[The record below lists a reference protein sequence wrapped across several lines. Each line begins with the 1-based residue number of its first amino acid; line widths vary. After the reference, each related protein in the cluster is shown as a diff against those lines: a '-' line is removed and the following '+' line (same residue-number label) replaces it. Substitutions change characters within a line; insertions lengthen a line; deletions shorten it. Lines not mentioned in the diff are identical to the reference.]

1 MANDGM
7 GTVLLDDLNELDD
20 PNELDDLNDT
30 DDDLDEYSDSEDDK
44 KLELKSS
51 GIIDNYCCKH
61 KCLLMFD
68 DEYKSRLKSDLSR
81 LDQSTRNVYLFAMIS
96 IGAEKKR
103 LGKVI
108 KSSKA
113 FQYAVKEYGVL
124 RYVCKTA
131 FVLLHGTTL
140 SLVRTLCKKMATNHL
155 IPLDNR
161 GRHENRHTITKE
173 TQEQIKIHF
182 FETLHS
188 PDVSNLQIT
197 VTYYL
202 SN

>member
-1 MANDGM
+1 MANYSD
-7 GTVLLDDLNELDD
+7 VDDSNDIDD

-30 DDDLDEYSDSEDDK
+30 DDYLDEYSDSEDEK
-44 KLELKSS
+44 KLILKSS
-51 GIIDNYCCKH
+51 GISNDYCCKH
-61 KCLLMFD
+61 KCLSTFD
-68 DEYKSRLKSDLSR
+68 DEYKSRMKSDLAR
-81 LDQSTRNVYLFAMIS
+81 LDQLTRNVYLFAMIS

-103 LGKVI
+103 CGKVI

-161 GRHENRHTITKE
+161 GRHENRPTITKE
-173 TQEQIKIHF
+173 IQEQIKIHF

-188 PDVSNLQIT
+188 PNVNIFKN
-197 VTYYL
+197 YFPPKMI
-202 SN
+202 